1 MRLSLLHA
9 AAVETGFKAASVTSS
24 SHTAGEVPYTHIN
37 ALQHEY
43 LGCIVF
49 VSLFQSNS
57 SRTMFSLSHRHEPWN
72 IQNVATRKGQSWQRL
87 VSVAA
92 DALILATGGF
102 RIGDTR
108 MTADSVQQLPVFA
121 QPFSSLKK
129 TLQDAD
135 IDTGNL
141 TEFIWNKAYRCK

>member
-1 MRLSLLHA
+1 ML
-9 AAVETGFKAASVTSS
+9 
-24 SHTAGEVPYTHIN
+24 
-37 ALQHEY
+37 
-43 LGCIVF
+43 
-49 VSLFQSNS
+49 
-57 SRTMFSLSHRHEPWN
+57 SLSHRHEPWN

-92 DALILATGGF
+92 DSLILATGGF

>member
-1 MRLSLLHA
+1 
-9 AAVETGFKAASVTSS
+9 
-24 SHTAGEVPYTHIN
+24 
-37 ALQHEY
+37 
-43 LGCIVF
+43 
-49 VSLFQSNS
+49 
-57 SRTMFSLSHRHEPWN
+57 MFSLSDRHEPWN
-72 IQNVATRKGQSWQRL
+72 IQNVATCKGQSWQRL

-102 RIGDTR
+102 RIGDIP
-108 MTADSVQQLPVFA
+108 MTAGSVQQLPVFA

-141 TEFIWNKAYRCK
+141 AEFIWNKAYQCK

>member
-1 MRLSLLHA
+1 
-9 AAVETGFKAASVTSS
+9 
-24 SHTAGEVPYTHIN
+24 
-37 ALQHEY
+37 
-43 LGCIVF
+43 
-49 VSLFQSNS
+49 
-57 SRTMFSLSHRHEPWN
+57 MFSLSDRHEPWN
-72 IQNVATRKGQSWQRL
+72 IQNVATCKGQSWQRL

-102 RIGDTR
+102 RIG
-108 MTADSVQQLPVFA
+108 AGSVQQLPVFA

-141 TEFIWNKAYRCK
+141 AEFIWNKAYQCK